1 MANNTTSEL
10 ATLTRLLNTPGLL
23 ALPVRV
29 TIQGELQLE
38 VNGPGPLDRIKVL
51 LEGGVV
57 TDLYAA
63 VTDKGGSPS
72 WLKNCTDL
80 FEAVQ
85 NGWLVLVN
93 AQESGSQEAFV
104 QPQQTYIPNPQ
115 NPQVGDI
122 LVFNGANW
130 IGLGVGPATHVL
142 TSNGNGFLP
151 SYQPQTGGGG
161 SATPGG
167 PNTAIQY
174 KDGVNFAGSNRLTWN
189 NSSFLLNILG
199 KVTQV
204 GEQFSVTSS
213 EATVVGSDHLTLG
226 SSGLIEAT
234 ADVALSGNLAA
245 DVGGAGATVA
255 GSVLTDTSK
264 AWTTNAFV
272 GTYVRVDMD
281 DGSSLYGIIESNT
294 DDTFTV
300 EQAWTPVGAVSSYEI
315 IAPSL
320 RVRNVADP
328 VLPHDVATKQWVEA
342 RIPSGGGNPSI
353 SGQITT
359 GLLKGNICFLSGA
372 NTWSKA
378 QADLLTATTTAFG
391 VFNGVDGTVDL
402 SGSTIEELLC
412 TTDGGVPAVGARL
425 YLSTSTADGG
435 TGAGK
440 ATAIPPSPPVSG
452 MVKLQNVGICVDN
465 TNYASFKTV
474 KVIFQ
479 PSYPTILVG

>member
-1 MANNTTSEL
+1 MATNTTSEL
-10 ATLTRLLNTPGLL
+10 ATLTRLLNTPGLS

-63 VTDKGGSPS
+63 VTDKGGLPS
-72 WLKNCTDL
+72 WLKSCTEL

-93 AQESGSQEAFV
+93 AQESASQVAII
-104 QPQQTYIPNPQ
+104 QPQQTYIPNPHD
-115 NPQVGDI
+115 PRVGDI

-130 IGLGVGPATHVL
+130 IGLGVGPDTYVL
-142 TSNGNGFLP
+142 TSNGAGFLP
-151 SYQPQTGGGG
+151 SYQPQSGGGG
-161 SATPGG
+161 SNTPGG

-174 KDGVNFAGSNRLTWN
+174 KDGVNFAGSSRLTWN

-199 KVTQV
+199 SVTQT
-204 GEQFSVTSS
+204 GEHFSVTSS
-213 EATVVGSDHLTLG
+213 EASVVGSDRLTLG
-226 SSGLIEAT
+226 SSILIEAT
-234 ADVALSGNLAA
+234 ADVALSGNITA

-255 GSVLTDTSK
+255 GPVLTDTSK
-264 AWTTNAFV
+264 TWTVNAFV
-272 GTYVRVDMD
+272 GNYVRVEMD
-281 DGSSLYGIIESNT
+281 DGSSLYSIISSNT
-294 DDTFTV
+294 EDNFTV
-300 EQAWTPVGAVSSYEI
+300 EQPWIAVGAVSSYEI

-328 VLPHDVATKQWVEA
+328 VLPHDVATKQWVETH
-342 RIPSGGGNPSI
+342 IPSGGGNPSI
-353 SGQITT
+353 SGQTTT
-359 GLLKGNICFLSGA
+359 GLLKGNVCLLSGA

-378 QADLLTATTTAFG
+378 RADLLTATTTCG

-412 TTDGGVPAVGARL
+412 TTDGGIPAVGAKL
-425 YLSTSTADGG
+425 YLAVSTADGG
-435 TGAGK
+435 TGEGK

-452 MVKLQNVGICVDN
+452 RVKLQTVGICVDN
-465 TNYASFKTV
+465 TNYAASKTV
-474 KVIFQ
+474 KAVFQ